1 MLRYVGRRLL
11 LAIPTLLGVATVVF
25 FLIRLI
31 PGDPAKV
38 IAGDTATP
46 EQVETIRENLGLNL
60 PLWEQYGRFIL
71 NLFRG
76 DLGTS
81 IATGNPVLQD
91 IGARLPATF
100 GLATAALAI
109 GIVFGIGLGI
119 LAALYRGK
127 PADVI
132 VSAIS
137 VAGMSVPTY
146 WLGLN
151 LIVLFAINLKWFPAS
166 GATQPLSIVLPAIT
180 LATLSIAVIARMT
193 RSSMLEVL
201 SQDYVRTARAKGAS
215 PARVIL
221 RHAFPNA
228 IPPILTIIGVQFGLM
243 LGGAVL
249 TETVFTWPGMGR
261 AAGRLDLRPR
271 LPVVQGCVLVFSV
284 GFILVNLVVDILY
297 SVVDPR
303 ITLTSGGTRS
313 ACGRLAPHL
322 CSHRPHE
329 VVGGVV
335 GLVHLDHDIVAE
347 EIREIVIGRGTA
359 CSAS

>member
-31 PGDPAKV
+31 PGDPARV
-38 IAGDTATP
+38 IAGETATE
-46 EQVETIRENLGLNL
+46 EQIDRIRENLGLNL
-60 PLWEQYGRFIL
+60 PLWEQYVRYIL
-71 NLFRG
+71 NLLRG

-81 IATGNPVLQD
+81 IVTGNPVLQD

-100 GLATAALAI
+100 ALATAALTI
-109 GIVFGIGLGI
+109 GIVVGVALGI
-119 LAALYRGK
+119 VAALYRGK

-137 VAGMSVPTY
+137 VGGMSMPTY

-151 LIVLFAINLKWFPAS
+151 LIVLFAINVHWFPAS
-166 GATQPLSIVLPAIT
+166 GATQPLSIVLPSIT
-180 LATLSIAVIARMT
+180 LATLSVAVIARMT

-201 SQDYVRTARAKGAS
+201 SQDFVRTARAKGAS

-261 AAGRLDLRPR
+261 LLVDSIFARDF
-271 LPVVQGCVLVFSV
+271 PVVQGCVLVFSV
-284 GFILVNLVVDILY
+284 GFILVNLVVDLLY

-303 ITLTSGGTRS
+303 ITLMSGGTARVKRKVPELS
-313 ACGRLAPHL
+313 R
-322 CSHRPHE
+322 R
-329 VVGGVV
+329 
-335 GLVHLDHDIVAE
+335 
-347 EIREIVIGRGTA
+347 
-359 CSAS
+359 

>member
-11 LAIPTLLGVATVVF
+11 LAIPTLIGVATVVF

-46 EQVETIRENLGLNL
+46 EQVERIRENLGLNL
-60 PLWEQYGRFIL
+60 PLWEQYLRYIL

-81 IATGNPVLQD
+81 IATGHPVLQD

-100 GLATAALAI
+100 GLAAAAL
-109 GIVFGIGLGI
+109 GIGVVAGLALGI

-127 PADVI
+127 PADVV

-137 VAGMSVPTY
+137 VAGMSMPTY

-166 GATQPLSIVLPAIT
+166 GATQPLSIVLPA
-180 LATLSIAVIARMT
+180 LTLSTLSVAVIARMT

-228 IPPILTIIGVQFGLM
+228 IPPILTVIGVQFGLM

-261 AAGRLDLRPR
+261 LLVDSIFARDF
-271 LPVVQGCVLVFSV
+271 PVVQGCVLVFSV
-284 GFILVNLVVDILY
+284 GFIVVNLVVDVLY

-303 ITLTSGGTRS
+303 ITLTGGTARVRRGRLNPRS
-313 ACGRLAPHL
+313 AVP
-322 CSHRPHE
+322 STP
-329 VVGGVV
+329 
-335 GLVHLDHDIVAE
+335 
-347 EIREIVIGRGTA
+347 
-359 CSAS
+359 